1 MLYKKIFHKKF
12 ILLFLVFS
20 LSFSITGCNSIDK
33 MKLKLG
39 LKNNDFE
46 YIKEN
51 KVQKII
57 IQNTR
62 DKGFRFIITDKNAI
76 NELYDILSSAKPA
89 KSKSSLEPD
98 YIFEMDEAGNKA
110 YKFNYIAGLD
120 KKEAGN
126 LYSEN
131 KVYIVSKRIDND
143 IIKSFWT
150 IRKPK
155 DFKYVYYKSIMEVLK
170 KENINKNNKEK
181 IGINIKDDVEI
192 AKFILSTDLEEFKAD
207 LKDNFSNVELV
218 NDINAHKDID
228 VNVDTEGYK
237 STMYKAVIKVN
248 NNKKRTEKKYY
259 IVDEYK
265 NNSWNIK
272 IYNEQPNNF

>member
-1 MLYKKIFHKKF
+1 MLYNKKKLV
-12 ILLFLVFS
+12 LLFVIFA
-20 LSFSITGCNSIDK
+20 LSFSVTGCNSIDK

-62 DKGFRFIITDKNAI
+62 DKGFRFVITDKKAI
-76 NELYDILSSAKPA
+76 KELYDILSSAKPVNT
-89 KSKSSLEPD
+89 KSSLEPD

-110 YKFNYIAGLD
+110 YKFSYIAGLD

-126 LYSEN
+126 LYSGD
-131 KVYIVSKRIDND
+131 KIYIVSKRIDND

-155 DFKYVYYKSIMEVLK
+155 DFKYVYYNSIIEVLK
-170 KENINKNNKEK
+170 KENINKNNKDNV
-181 IGINIKDDVEI
+181 GINIKDDVDV
-192 AKFILSTDLEEFKAD
+192 AKFILSTDLEEFKTD
-207 LKDNFSNVELV
+207 LKNNFSNVELIKD
-218 NDINAHKDID
+218 NNANHNIE
-228 VNVDTEGYK
+228 VSVDTEGYK
-237 STMYKAVIKVN
+237 STMYKAVIKI
-248 NNKKRTEKKYY
+248 NNKNKRTEKKYY

-265 NNSWNIK
+265 NNRWNIN
-272 IYNEQPNNF
+272 IYNEKPENF